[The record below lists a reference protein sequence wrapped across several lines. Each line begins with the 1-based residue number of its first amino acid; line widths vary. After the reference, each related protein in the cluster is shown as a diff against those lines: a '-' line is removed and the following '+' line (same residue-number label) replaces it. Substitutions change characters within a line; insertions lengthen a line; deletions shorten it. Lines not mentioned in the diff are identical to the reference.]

1 MEASEHPDLRLA
13 VPLFLLRCDAAS
25 TKVAY
30 EREVVRFLAWL
41 DAPAVGCCERYV
53 AHMRAEGLSPTTV
66 RWRATVAA
74 KYLRSA
80 HEQGVLADDPTRGFR
95 SPKGTS
101 GFAPRILSASNLR
114 KLLRAPD
121 RRSHRGKRDLAIL
134 VCLGV
139 GGLRAGE
146 VCALSFGDVEST
158 SHRVVLRVHGKGRKV
173 RLVPLSGPAA
183 EAIRA
188 YRRDGVNGRTPADA
202 PFFTSLRERPLRLT
216 VPSVDYI
223 LRRCCEAAG
232 LPRINAHA
240 LRHTAAS
247 MAIEGGMPL
256 HRVRDLLGHSS
267 VLVTSRY
274 LHVASTDGPGTVSAA
289 GML

>member
-1 MEASEHPDLRLA
+1 
-13 VPLFLLRCDAAS
+13 
-25 TKVAY
+25 
-30 EREVVRFLAWL
+30 
-41 DAPAVGCCERYV
+41 
-53 AHMRAEGLSPTTV
+53 
-66 RWRATVAA
+66 
-74 KYLRSA
+74 
-80 HEQGVLADDPTRGFR
+80 
-95 SPKGTS
+95 
-101 GFAPRILSASNLR
+101 
-114 KLLRAPD
+114 
-121 RRSHRGKRDLAIL
+121 
-134 VCLGV
+134 VCS
-139 GGLRAGE
+139 
-146 VCALSFGDVEST
+146 LSFGDVEST
-158 SHRVVLRVHGKGRKV
+158 SHRVVLRVNGKGRKV

-183 EAIRA
+183 EAVRA
-188 YRRDGVNGRTPADA
+188 YRRDAVKTGVDA

-247 MAIEGGMPL
+247 FAIEGGMPL

-274 LHVASTDGPGTVSAA
+274 LHVASTDGPGTVNAA

>member
-1 MEASEHPDLRLA
+1 MTAGQGVDMREAL
-13 VPLFLLRCDAAS
+13 PLFLLRCDAES

-30 EREVVRFLAWL
+30 EREVTRFLAWL
-41 DAPAVGCCERYV
+41 DAPAVGCVERYV
-53 AHMRAEGLSPTTV
+53 AALRAQGLSPTTV

-95 SPKGTS
+95 APKGTT
-101 GFAPRILSASNLR
+101 GFAPRILATSDLR

-146 VCALSFGDVEST
+146 VCALSVGDVEST
-158 SHRVVLRVHGKGRKV
+158 SHRVVLRVNGKGRKV

-188 YRRDGVNGRTPADA
+188 HRRDISKGLPDA
-202 PFFTSLRERPLRLT
+202 PFFASLRERPLRLT

-247 MAIEGGMPL
+247 LAIEGGMPL

>member
-1 MEASEHPDLRLA
+1 
-13 VPLFLLRCDAAS
+13 
-25 TKVAY
+25 
-30 EREVVRFLAWL
+30 
-41 DAPAVGCCERYV
+41 
-53 AHMRAEGLSPTTV
+53 
-66 RWRATVAA
+66 
-74 KYLRSA
+74 
-80 HEQGVLADDPTRGFR
+80 
-95 SPKGTS
+95 
-101 GFAPRILSASNLR
+101 
-114 KLLRAPD
+114 
-121 RRSHRGKRDLAIL
+121 LAIL

-158 SHRVVLRVHGKGRKV
+158 NHRVVLRVNGKGRKV

-188 YRRDGVNGRTPADA
+188 YRRDAVNGRTPADA

-232 LPRINAHA
+232 IPRINAHA

-247 MAIEGGMPL
+247 FAIEGGMPL

-274 LHVASTDGPGTVSAA
+274 LHVASTDGPGTVNAA

>member
-1 MEASEHPDLRLA
+1 MDATSGPDLRGA
-13 VPLFLLRCDAAS
+13 MALFLLRCDAAS

-41 DAPAVGCCERYV
+41 DRPEVGCVERYV
-53 AHMRAEGLSPTTV
+53 AALRAQGLSPTTV

-80 HEQGVLADDPTRGFR
+80 CDQGILADDPTRGFR
-95 SPKGTS
+95 APKGTS
-101 GFAPRILSASNLR
+101 GFAPRVLSAGDLR
-114 KLLRAPD
+114 RLLRAPD

-146 VCALSFGDVEST
+146 VCALSHGDVEST
-158 SHRVVLRVHGKGRKV
+158 SHRVVLRVNGKGRKV

-183 EAIRA
+183 EALRA
-188 YRRDGVNGRTPADA
+188 YRRDAVTRRPPDDA
-202 PFFTSLRERPLRLT
+202 PFFTSLRTHPMRLT

-223 LRRCCEAAG
+223 LRRCCEQAG

-247 MAIEGGMPL
+247 IAIEGGMPL

-274 LHVASTDGPGTVSAA
+274 LHVGTTDGPGTVSAT

>member
-1 MEASEHPDLRLA
+1 MTAGQGLDLREALT
-13 VPLFLLRCDAAS
+13 LFLLRCDAES
-25 TKVAY
+25 TRVAY
-30 EREVVRFLAWL
+30 EREVARFLGWL
-41 DAPAVGCCERYV
+41 DRPEVGCCERYV
-53 AHMRAEGLSPTTV
+53 AHMRGLGLSPTTV

-74 KYLRSA
+74 KFLRSTCD
-80 HEQGVLADDPTRGFR
+80 QGILADDPTRGFR
-95 SPKGTS
+95 APKGTS
-101 GFAPRILSASNLR
+101 GFAPRILSASDLR
-114 KLLRAPD
+114 RLLRASD

-146 VCALSFGDVEST
+146 VCALSMGDVEST

-183 EAIRA
+183 DAIRA
-188 YRRDGVNGRTPADA
+188 YRRDAVKTGADA
-202 PFFTSLRERPLRLT
+202 PFFTSLRERPMRLT

-223 LRRCCEAAG
+223 LRRCCEAAEI
-232 LPRINAHA
+232 PRVNAHA

>member
-1 MEASEHPDLRLA
+1 MSAGGSVDLQKAL
-13 VPLFLLRCDAAS
+13 PLFLLRGDAES
-25 TKVAY
+25 TRVAY

-41 DAPAVGCCERYV
+41 DVPAVGCVERYV
-53 AHMRAEGLSPTTV
+53 AHMRGLGLSPTTV

-80 HEQGVLADDPTRGFR
+80 HDQGILTDDPTRGFR
-95 SPKGTS
+95 APKGTS
-101 GFAPRILSASNLR
+101 GFAPRILSASDLR

-146 VCALSFGDVEST
+146 VCALSHGDVEST
-158 SHRVVLRVHGKGRKV
+158 SHRVVLRVNGKGRKV

-183 EAIRA
+183 DAIRA
-188 YRRDGVNGRTPADA
+188 YRRDAVDGRPPVDA
-202 PFFTSLRERPLRLT
+202 PFFTSLRERPKRLT

-232 LPRINAHA
+232 LARINAHA

-274 LHVASTDGPGTVSAA
+274 LHVAGSDGPGTVSAA

>member
-13 VPLFLLRCDAAS
+13 VPLFLLRCDAES
-25 TKVAY
+25 TRVAY
-30 EREVVRFLAWL
+30 EREVARFLAWL
-41 DAPAVGCCERYV
+41 DRPEVGCCERYV
-53 AHMRAEGLSPTTV
+53 ARLRGLGLSPTTV

-74 KYLRSA
+74 KFLRSA
-80 HEQGVLADDPTRGFR
+80 CDQGVLADDPTRGFR
-95 SPKGTS
+95 APKGTT
-101 GFAPRILSASNLR
+101 GFAPRILSASDLR
-114 KLLRAPD
+114 RLLRAPD

-146 VCALSFGDVEST
+146 VCALSHGDVEST
-158 SHRVVLRVHGKGRKV
+158 SHRVTLRVHGKGRKL

-188 YRRDGVNGRTPADA
+188 YRRDVVKTGAEA
-202 PFFTSLRERPLRLT
+202 PFFTSLREHPLRLT

-223 LRRCCEAAG
+223 LRRCCEAAEI
-232 LPRINAHA
+232 PRINAHA

-247 MAIEGGMPL
+247 LAIEGGMPL

>member
-1 MEASEHPDLRLA
+1 M
-13 VPLFLLRCDAAS
+13 PLFLLRCDAAS

-41 DAPAVGCCERYV
+41 DRPEVGCVERYV
-53 AHMRAEGLSPTTV
+53 AHLRGLGLSATTV

-80 HEQGVLADDPTRGFR
+80 HEQGILPEDPTRGFR
-95 SPKGTS
+95 APKGTS
-101 GFAPRILSASNLR
+101 GFAPRVLSAGDLR

-146 VCALSFGDVEST
+146 VCALSHADVEST

-188 YRRDGVNGRTPADA
+188 YRRDAVKTGADA

-223 LRRCCEAAG
+223 LRRCCGEAG

-274 LHVASTDGPGTVSAA
+274 LHVATTDGPGTVSAA

>member
-30 EREVVRFLAWL
+30 EREIARFLAWL
-41 DAPAVGCCERYV
+41 DRPEVGCCERYV
-53 AHMRAEGLSPTTV
+53 AYMREHALSPTTI

-80 HEQGVLADDPTRGFR
+80 HEQGVLPDDPTRGFR
-95 SPKGTS
+95 APKGTT
-101 GFAPRILSASNLR
+101 GFAPRILSASDLR

-146 VCALSFGDVEST
+146 VCSLSHGDVEST
-158 SHRVVLRVHGKGRKV
+158 SHRVVLRVNGKGRKV

-188 YRRDGVNGRTPADA
+188 YRRDLVKTGADA

-223 LRRCCEAAG
+223 LRRCCEAAEI
-232 LPRINAHA
+232 PRINAHA

-247 MAIEGGMPL
+247 LAIEGGMPL

-274 LHVASTDGPGTVSAA
+274 LHVASTEGPGSVSAA